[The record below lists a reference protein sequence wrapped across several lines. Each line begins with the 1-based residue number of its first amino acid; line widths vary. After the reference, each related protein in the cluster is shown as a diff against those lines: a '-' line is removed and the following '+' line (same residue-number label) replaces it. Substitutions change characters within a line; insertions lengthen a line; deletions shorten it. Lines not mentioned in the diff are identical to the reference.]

1 VKTLNGDANDAFEG
15 DAALDGDAGA
25 NGGLGF
31 NTDTAT
37 SNRTATDQRGWGGAL
52 QWSRIDD
59 NNHVAFGLTGDFSS
73 STFQQTTE
81 LGIFDSQHG
90 VIATAG
96 ETLNNRLTGT
106 SRSWSL
112 FATDTW
118 KPQPDLAIT
127 TSLRL
132 NQTRVTTN
140 DELRAAAPNLD
151 GDQLYT
157 KLNPAIGANWTVA
170 PGFSVFA
177 NAAQGNRA
185 PSPIELGCADRANP
199 CSLPN
204 AMQAD
209 PFLAQ
214 VVTQTF
220 EAGVRGKAGKLRWN
234 ATLFRA
240 DNRDD
245 ILFVGTSTSQGYFS
259 NFGRTRRAGIELGAA
274 TDLGPVSLRVDYGY
288 VKATYQSAAC
298 LLAANNSTRGQTAA
312 CTGGGQD
319 DEILVQ
325 AGNRIPGIPLQSLK
339 LGADWRVGADWTV
352 SADLVAYS
360 SQYLRGNENNAH
372 QPGTFSDLLG
382 GGPRNF
388 RGSGSAPGYGVLNLA
403 TRIRLDRRWQF
414 SARLNNVFDTHY
426 ASAGTLAE
434 NPFDAAG
441 SFQTNSA
448 NWTRESFYAPGAPR
462 SLFLAVNLSL

>member
-1 VKTLNGDANDAFEG
+1 LNGK
-15 DAALDGDAGA
+15 
-25 NGGLGF
+25 
-31 NTDTAT
+31 
-37 SNRTATDQRGWGGAL
+37 
-52 QWSRIDD
+52 
-59 NNHVAFGLTGDFSS
+59 
-73 STFQQTTE
+73 
-81 LGIFDSQHG
+81 
-90 VIATAG
+90 
-96 ETLNNRLTGT
+96 

-112 FATDTW
+112 FATDTY
-118 KPQPDLAIT
+118 KPWTDLAIT

-132 NQTRVTTN
+132 NQTRVTTK

-220 EAGVRGKAGKLRWN
+220 EAGARGKAGKLRWN
-234 ATLFRA
+234 ATLYRA

-245 ILFVGTSTSQGYFS
+245 ILFVGTSTSQGYFT

-274 TDLGPVSLRVDYGY
+274 TDIGTVLVARRLRLRQGHLPVGGLPAGSEQQHARSDPPLARPAGRTTKSWYRP
-288 VKATYQSAAC
+288 ATGSPAFRC
-298 LLAANNSTRGQTAA
+298 TASSS
-312 CTGGGQD
+312 
-319 DEILVQ
+319 V
-325 AGNRIPGIPLQSLK
+325 
-339 LGADWRVGADWTV
+339 ADWHAGADWTL

-360 SQYLRGNENNAH
+360 SQFLRGNENNAH
-372 QPGTFSDLLG
+372 QPGTFSDILG
-382 GGPRNF
+382 GGPRSF
-388 RGSGSAPGYGVLNLA
+388 LGAGTAPSYGVLNLA
-403 TRIRLDRRWQF
+403 TRSQARSALAILGTAQQSVRHALRDCRRP
-414 SARLNNVFDTHY
+414 
-426 ASAGTLAE
+426 G
-434 NPFDAAG
+434 
-441 SFQTNSA
+441 
-448 NWTRESFYAPGAPR
+448 RESFRRRPARSRPIRPTGRGKASTPPGAPR
-462 SLFLAVNLSL
+462 SIYFAVNLSLD